1 MFEKT
6 SEEAC
11 HGKSV
16 VKQFTVLCL
25 DLIIRISVMI
35 VFSGEGPIGLLFVVL
50 TDCLVNETILC
61 FLPQVVYV
69 TFALWYYRFPLVT
82 TKVFYW
88 TLRLL
93 LQNT

>member
-1 MFEKT
+1 MGTFEKT

-11 HGKSV
+11 HVKDV
-16 VKQFTVLCL
+16 MKQFTVLCL

-35 VFSGEGPIGLLFVVL
+35 IFSGEGLVGLLFVVL
-50 TDCLVNETILC
+50 TDCLVNENFLC
-61 FLPQVVYV
+61 FLPQVLYV
-69 TFALWYYRFPLVT
+69 LFALWYYRFPLVT

-93 LQNT
+93 